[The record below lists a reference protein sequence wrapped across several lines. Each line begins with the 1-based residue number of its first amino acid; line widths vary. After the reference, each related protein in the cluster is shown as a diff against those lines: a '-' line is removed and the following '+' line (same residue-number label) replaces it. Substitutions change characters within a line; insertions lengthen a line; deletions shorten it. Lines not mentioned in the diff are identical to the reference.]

1 MKTLIKKFVNKETIV
16 YLIFGILTTVV
27 NYFIFWIFN
36 SRFKVPVLIANVI
49 AFIVAV
55 IFAFIPIK
63 YLYLRVKVLPLR
75 YFSLSLWDL
84 QVQEYSL
91 SYLKKVFLQLQHVF
105 I

>member
-55 IFAFIPIK
+55 IFAFITNKIFVFESKSFAPA
-63 YLYLRVKVLPLR
+63 VLFP
-75 YFSLSLWDL
+75 
-84 QVQEYSL
+84 
-91 SYLKKVFLQLQHVF
+91 
-105 I
+105 